1 MKVASEVATLSES
14 LGSFH
19 LHTLLALSNI
29 EEAGEGT
36 IYVRLDILPLLDM
49 ENGITLAYLTNKN
62 PILELANLFVGAI
75 GILWHCRN

>member
-19 LHTLLALSNI
+19 LHSLLALSNI
-29 EEAGEGT
+29 VEAGEGT
-36 IYVRLDILPLLDM
+36 VYVRLDILPLLDM

-62 PILELANLFVGAI
+62 PILELANLFVEAI
-75 GILWHCRN
+75 GILWHSWN